1 MCAET
6 PDYKDTLNLPQTDF
20 PMRAGLPKREPE
32 WLARWERLGVYDRLR
47 EKEGRA
53 PFTLHDGPPYANG
66 HLHIG
71 HALNKILKDMVVR
84 SQQMMG
90 KDARY
95 IPGWDC
101 HGLPIEWK
109 IEEQYRKKGKNKDEV
124 NVIDFRQECRK
135 FAEGWVDIQ
144 RSEFQRLGVTG
155 KWENPYLTMNFH
167 AERVIAEEFMKFL
180 MNGTLYQGSKPVM
193 WSPIEKTALAEAEVE
208 YHDKESHTIW
218 VKFRVVETGDATL
231 DSAHVVIWTTTPWTI
246 PSNKAVVYGSDI
258 SYGLYEVTGRPEE
271 CWATIGDRYILAD
284 NLAADVMGK
293 ARLDDTMYRRLCDV
307 TNDDLAKI
315 KLTHPLNGADGSNGE
330 WDDIRDFRAADFV
343 TDTEGTGFVHC
354 APSHGM
360 EEYEL
365 YRDLGMLEQV
375 ITYNVMDDGSF
386 RADLP
391 FFGGKYILNRKG
403 GEGDANKTVIEK
415 LIEVGGLLARGK
427 IKHSYP
433 HSWRSK
439 APVIYRNTP
448 QWFAAIDR
456 VVGDDQ
462 DTYGKTIRERALAS
476 IDQLVE
482 WTPKTGR
489 NRLYSMIEAR
499 PDWVLSRQ
507 RAWGVPLTCFT
518 KKGALP
524 TDADYLLRN
533 EDVNARIAEAFEA
546 DGADVWYQEGAK
558 ERFLT
563 GIVDPEAYDQ
573 VFDILDVWFDSGSTH
588 AFVLRDREDG
598 SEDGLADL
606 YLEGT
611 DQHRGWF
618 HSSMLQACGTKGRA
632 PYRGVLT
639 HGFTLDEKGMKMSKS
654 LGNTI
659 VPEQVVKQYGADILR
674 LWVAQSDYSADQRIG
689 PEILKGVADSYRRL
703 RNTMRFMLGSLH
715 DFTEADRIDP
725 ADMPELEQ
733 WVLHRLAEL
742 DTRVR
747 DGYTAYDF
755 QGVFQAIFTFAT
767 VDLSAFYFD
776 VRKDVLYCDGD
787 TVERRA
793 ARTVLDILFHRLT
806 TWLAPVL
813 VFTMEEVWLERFGGE
828 DSSVHLIDIPETP
841 AAWLNP
847 ELAEKW
853 AMIRRVR
860 RVVTAALEVQRTEK
874 VIGASL
880 EAAPVLYLADQAVKD
895 VLEQM
900 PFADICITS
909 DLTLSTDAAPSD
921 AFTMAEV
928 EGVAVSFV
936 KAEGEKC
943 GRCWKI
949 LPDVGTHSHAG
960 VCGRCDEALS

>member
-6 PDYKDTLNLPQTDF
+6 PDYKETLNLPQTDF

-144 RSEFQRLGVTG
+144 REEFKRLGVAG
-155 KWENPYLTMNFH
+155 KWEKPYLTMHFH

-258 SYGLYEVTGRPEE
+258 SYGLYEVIGRPQE

-293 ARLDDTMYRRLCDV
+293 ARLDDTMYRRLCDI

-315 KLTHPLNGADGSNGE
+315 KLTHPLNGTAGSDGE

-439 APVIYRNTP
+439 APIIYRNTP

-518 KKGALP
+518 KKDALP

-533 EDVNARIAEAFEA
+533 DQVNARIAEAFEE

-558 ERFLT
+558 ERFLG
-563 GIVDPEAYDQ
+563 GIVDPEDYDQ

-588 AFVLRDREDG
+588 AFVLRDRDDG

-659 VPEQVVKQYGADILR
+659 VPEEVVKQYGADILR

-715 DFTEADRIDP
+715 DFNETDRIDP

-747 DGYTAYDF
+747 AGYTAYDF

-828 DSSVHLIDIPETP
+828 ENSVHLIDIPDTP
-841 AAWLNP
+841 NAWLNP
-847 ELAEKW
+847 DLAEKW

-880 EAAPVLYLADQAVKD
+880 EAAPVLYLANKAVKE
-895 VLEQM
+895 VLDQM

-921 AFTMAEV
+921 AFTLADI

-949 LPDVGTHSHAG
+949 LPDVGTHNHAG
-960 VCGRCDEALS
+960 VCGRCNDALS